1 MSKEAASPSLAN
13 LAWKFFAIGCVAFGG
28 FMALISVVEDVFVRQ
43 LKWIER
49 EDMLDGISLAN
60 VMPGPQAVNTVTYV
74 GYRIAGW
81 PGALVSFVAILTP
94 TFVLVTGLTFLYF
107 GVAQDLEWLQGFFKG
122 IIPAVAAVIFS
133 VVWRMRAKAVTENL
147 AWALMIAAALALFLA
162 PPASQLWVNLA
173 ALSIAGALGSV
184 FLRPPPATI
193 APPSTRP
200 SYARIALLVAVPLSL
215 PVLYLSNPPLDPNG
229 LPQMALTFSG
239 LSVMLFGGGYVF
251 IPMIQGVVVDQQAW
265 LTVTEFTDAI
275 AFSQTTP
282 GPIMISTAFIGQK
295 VMMEQA
301 GPLMGVFG
309 GLVCTLAIF
318 APPALLII
326 AASELLDQIRSNQH
340 VQGALRG
347 IRAAV
352 VGMIFVAGLVILQT
366 AWNDVDLVGAA
377 QLQYTGVLLALFA
390 ASLVALIRY
399 KVSVLAVIPMA
410 GLVGIFAI

>member
-1 MSKEAASPSLAN
+1 MSGDDQPPSLGA

-81 PGALVSFVAILTP
+81 PGALVSFIAILTP

-107 GVAQDLEWLQGFFKG
+107 GVAQDLEWLQGFFTG

-147 AWALMIAAALALFLA
+147 TWALMITAAVALFVA

-173 ALSIAGALGSV
+173 TLGLAGLLGSA
-184 FLRPPPATI
+184 LLQPPANDS
-193 APPSTRP
+193 PPAAKQP
-200 SYARIALLVAVPLSL
+200 SYLRIALLVAVPLSL
-215 PVLYLSNPPLDPNG
+215 PVLYLSSPPLDPDG

-265 LTVTEFTDAI
+265 LTATEFTDAI

-295 VMMEQA
+295 VMMEQSGA
-301 GPLMGVFG
+301 LMGVLG

-318 APPALLII
+318 APPALLIV
-326 AASELLDQIRSNQH
+326 AASELLDQIRSNQR

-352 VGMIFVAGLVILQT
+352 VGMIFVAGIVILRT
-366 AWNDVDLVGAA
+366 AWADIDLSGAA
-377 QLQYTGVLLALFA
+377 QLWYSGVLLALFA
-390 ASLVALIRY
+390 ASLVALIRF
-399 KVSVLAVIPMA
+399 KISVLAVIPAA
-410 GLVGIFAI
+410 GLIGIFAI

>member
-1 MSKEAASPSLAN
+1 MSKAAAPPSLAA

-107 GVAQDLEWLQGFFKG
+107 GVAQDLDWLQGFFKG

-133 VVWRMRAKAVTENL
+133 VVWRLRAKAVTENL
-147 AWALMIAAALALFLA
+147 GWALMTGAALALFLA

-173 ALSIAGALGSV
+173 ALSMAGVLGSV
-184 FLRPPPATI
+184 FLRPPASALDT
-193 APPSTRP
+193 PSKRP
-200 SYARIALLVAVPLSL
+200 SYTRIALLVAVPLSL
-215 PVLYLSNPPLDPNG
+215 PVLYLSNPALDPNG

-265 LTVTEFTDAI
+265 LTATQFTDAI

-295 VMMEQA
+295 VMMEQSGA
-301 GPLMGVFG
+301 LMGVFG

-326 AASELLDQIRSNQH
+326 AASELLDQIRSNQQ

-352 VGMIFVAGLVILQT
+352 VGMIFVAGVVILKT
-366 AWNDVDLVGAA
+366 AWEGVDFVGAA
-377 QLQYTGVLLALFA
+377 QLQYSGVLLALFA

-399 KVSVLAVIPMA
+399 KVSVLAVIPVA
-410 GLVGIFAI
+410 GLIGIFAV